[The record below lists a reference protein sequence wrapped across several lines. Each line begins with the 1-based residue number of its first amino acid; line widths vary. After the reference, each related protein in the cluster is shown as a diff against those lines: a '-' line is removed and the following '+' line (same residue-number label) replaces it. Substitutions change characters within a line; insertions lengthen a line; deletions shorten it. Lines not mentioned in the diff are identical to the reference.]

1 MASEAKSRGRRR
13 GLNISAQQL
22 LLIVGLIIG
31 LSVIIDFNRRI
42 QAEQRIV
49 AESNQLQVGV
59 TALAATQSVL
69 ATEVAFA
76 SSDAYVAQWAHGEGR
91 YVQQGEVLVV
101 PVAPNG
107 AVSTPVPAVAAGPE
121 PPSNFQIWWS
131 LFFEN
136 ASGS

>member
-1 MASEAKSRGRRR
+1 MASEAKPRERRR
-13 GLNISAQQL
+13 GLSISAPQVL
-22 LLIVGLIIG
+22 VIVGLIIG

-107 AVSTPVPAVAAGPE
+107 AVSTLVPAVAAGPE
-121 PPSNFQIWWS
+121 PLSNFQIWWS